1 MNKVIDK
8 LNVRIK
14 WIFVCFMLI
23 TLTFT
28 ACNSKKKIEI
38 KNNDGV
44 VIESYFIDKKNPE
57 IKIGVYN
64 KYYDDGKILEVANY
78 KDGKINGERTLYYPS
93 GKIMQKEN
101 YIDNKYEGKLT
112 SYFEDGSLQ
121 QEGFYKDNMMN
132 GVWKNYF
139 KDQKDVLKEE
149 TTLKDNKIEGLYKE
163 YYPNG
168 KLYAEGNKMQL
179 SEDLDVFDG
188 KVQVYDSLGVLEK
201 ILTYDK
207 GKQINKEEVKK

>member
-1 MNKVIDK
+1 MKKIMAK
-8 LNVRIK
+8 LNVRINK
-14 WIFVCFMLI
+14 IFFLFMLI
-23 TLTFT
+23 TITFT

-38 KNNDGV
+38 KNNDGI
-44 VIESYFIDKKNPE
+44 VIESYYVDKKNPD

-64 KYYDDGKILEVANY
+64 KYYDDGKILEVASF
-78 KDGKINGERTLYYPS
+78 KDGKLNGERTLYYPS

-101 YIDNKYEGKLT
+101 YVDNKYEGKLT
-112 SYFEDGSLQ
+112 AYFEDGSLQ
-121 QEGFYKDNMMN
+121 QEAFYKDNMMS

-139 KDQKDVLKEE
+139 KDAKNVLKEE
-149 TTLKDNKIEGLYKE
+149 ITLKENKIDGIYKE

-168 KLYAEGNKMQL
+168 KLYAEGNKIQL

-201 ILTYDK
+201 ILTYEK
-207 GKQINKEEVKK
+207 GKQIAKEEVKK